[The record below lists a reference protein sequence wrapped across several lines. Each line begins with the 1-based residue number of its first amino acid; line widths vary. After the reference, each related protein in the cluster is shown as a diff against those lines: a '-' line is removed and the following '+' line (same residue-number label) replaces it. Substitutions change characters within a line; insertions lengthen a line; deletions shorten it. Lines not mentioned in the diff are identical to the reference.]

1 MTTLGDIKESTL
13 TLIEEYNPDIAKN
26 FTDDE
31 DLGIK
36 MNGSVNRVMY
46 ELCRIKKIPK
56 YIKLENVSAGD
67 VVDFGQLARKCGYEI
82 YQVSRITG
90 VQYEPRADGT
100 IFKMLEDGTA
110 EIDVYVYPD
119 AITKKTNNSYELE
132 LSADVLE
139 IMPYGVAAD
148 ILSTDV
154 SSNYKEFKQR
164 YETMLSRLDTR
175 NKIPT
180 VQFVGGYKI

>member
-1 MTTLGDIKESTL
+1 MTLGDIKENTL
-13 TLIEEYNPDIAKN
+13 TLIEEYNPNIAKN

-31 DLGIK
+31 DIGVK
-36 MNGSVNRVMY
+36 MNGSVNRAMY

-56 YIKLENVSAGD
+56 YIKMQVTAGKALTFADLEKV
-67 VVDFGQLARKCGYEI
+67 CGYEI

-90 VQYEPRADGT
+90 VQYEARADGT
-100 IFKMLEDGTA
+100 IYKMLEDGEA
-110 EIDVYVYPD
+110 EIDVYVYPE
-119 AITKKTNNSYELE
+119 AITKKTSNSYELE

-139 IMPYGVAAD
+139 IMPYCVAAD

-154 SSNYKEFKQR
+154 SSNYREFQQR

-175 NKIPT
+175 NKMPT
-180 VQFVGGYKI
+180 FQIVGGYKI

>member
-1 MTTLGDIKESTL
+1 MTLGDIKENTL
-13 TLIEEYNPDIAKN
+13 TLIEEYNPDIVKN

-31 DLGIK
+31 DIGVK
-36 MNGSVNRVMY
+36 MNGSVNRAMY

-56 YIKLENVSAGD
+56 YIKMKVDAGKEVTFSD
-67 VVDFGQLARKCGYEI
+67 LAKECGYEI

-90 VQYEPRADGT
+90 VRYEPRADGT
-100 IFKMLEDGTA
+100 IYKILESGDA
-110 EIDVYVYPD
+110 EIDVYVYPE
-119 AITKKTNNSYELE
+119 AITKKTSNSYELE

-139 IMPYGVAAD
+139 IMPYCVAAD

-154 SSNYKEFKQR
+154 SSNYREFKQR

-175 NKIPT
+175 NKMPT
-180 VQFVGGYKI
+180 FQIVGGYNI

>member
-1 MTTLGDIKESTL
+1 MTLGDIKEGTL
-13 TLIEEYNPDIAKN
+13 TLIEEYNPEIAKN

-31 DLGIK
+31 DLGVK
-36 MNGSVNRVMY
+36 MNGSVNRVMF

-56 YIKLENVSAGD
+56 YIEMNVTAGD
-67 VVDFGQLARKCGYEI
+67 TVDFSDLAKACGYEI
-82 YQVSRITG
+82 YQVNRITG
-90 VQYEPRADGT
+90 VQYEARAEGT
-100 IFKMLEDGTA
+100 IFKMLEGGTA

-119 AITKKTNNSYELE
+119 TITKKTSNSYELE

-180 VQFVGGYKI
+180 MQIVGGYNI

>member
-1 MTTLGDIKESTL
+1 MTLGDIKESTL

-31 DLGIK
+31 DLGVK
-36 MNGSVNRVMY
+36 MNGSVNRVMF
-46 ELCRIKKIPK
+46 ELSRIKKIPK
-56 YIKLENVSAGD
+56 YIKMNVNAGA
-67 VVDFGQLARKCGYEI
+67 VIDFNTLSKKCGYEI
-82 YQVSRITG
+82 YQVSLITG
-90 VQYEPRADGT
+90 VQYEARADGT
-100 IFKMLEDGTA
+100 MFKMLEGGDA
-110 EIDVYVYPD
+110 EIDVYVYPEQ
-119 AITKKTNNSYELE
+119 ITKKTSNSYELE

-180 VQFVGGYKI
+180 VQIVGGYNI

>member
-1 MTTLGDIKESTL
+1 MTLGDIKESTL
-13 TLIEEYNPDIAKN
+13 TLIEEYNPNIAKN

-31 DLGIK
+31 DLGVK

-46 ELCRIKKIPK
+46 ELSRIKKIPK
-56 YIKLENVSAGD
+56 YIKKNVTAGT
-67 VVDFGQLARKCGYEI
+67 VVEFDDLAAECGYEI

-90 VQYEPRADGT
+90 VQYEERASGT
-100 IFKMLEDGTA
+100 IFKMLEDGEA
-110 EIDVYVYPD
+110 EFDVYVYPET
-119 AITKKTNNSYELE
+119 ITKKTSNSYELE

-154 SSNYKEFKQR
+154 SSNYTEFKQR

-175 NKIPT
+175 NKLPT
-180 VQFVGGYKI
+180 MQIVGGYKI

>member
-1 MTTLGDIKESTL
+1 MTLGDIKESTL
-13 TLIEEYNPDIAKN
+13 TLIEEYNPDIAKI

-31 DLGIK
+31 DLGAK
-36 MNGSVNRVMY
+36 MNGSVNRAMY

-56 YIKLENVSAGD
+56 YIELQVTAGTTITFAD
-67 VVDFGQLARKCGYEI
+67 LAKECGYEI

-90 VQYEPRADGT
+90 VRYEPRADGT
-100 IFKMLEDGTA
+100 IFKILESGDA
-110 EIDVYVYPD
+110 EIDVYVYPE
-119 AITKKTNNSYELE
+119 AITKKTSNSYEIE

-139 IMPYGVAAD
+139 IMPYWVAAD

-175 NKIPT
+175 NKMPT
-180 VQFVGGYKI
+180 FQIVGGYKI